1 LEAAVHGVLLE
12 FQLDGLSFRCCFAIV
27 GVFAR
32 KPGLKL
38 FVLAAD
44 KFQGLGHDVGRVRIK
59 ELVLPHGLA
68 HYLGVL
74 DSSWTQSGG
83 PADSH
88 RYRSEPTTASSKK
101 EIRVWIGEDK
111 ATACSVAKGSKGQ
124 GACLSGEF

>member
-1 LEAAVHGVLLE
+1 MHGVLLE

-59 ELVLPHGLA
+59 ELCVLVKVEPDLF
-68 HYLGVL
+68 L
-74 DSSWTQSGG
+74 Q
-83 PADSH
+83 ADLEC
-88 RYRSEPTTASSKK
+88 RSF
-101 EIRVWIGEDK
+101 R
-111 ATACSVAKGSKGQ
+111 
-124 GACLSGEF
+124 LF